1 MTHDWLR
8 ELLTDFFVIFGLQ
21 RKYKRLKIMS

>member
-1 MTHDWLR
+1 LR
-8 ELLTDFFVIFGLQ
+8 EFLTDFFVVFGLQ